1 VAAPAQLTS
10 ARARRTRAA
19 LLTAAR
25 ELIEELGFEALTMAA
40 VADRAGVTRRSLY
53 LHFASRAELVSALF
67 DHVVESADLAAST
80 AGVWAAPDSVT
91 ALEEWARHLAR
102 FHPRVMA
109 TARAIEHVHRV
120 DPDAATHRQRYLRE
134 QYAACRKLAAW
145 LEREGRLAAPWTVES
160 AADMLFA
167 LIAVD
172 LFERLLEERHW
183 SSKRLADRLAALLR
197 ATFVTSE
204 VDAEHGRRKRR

>member
-1 VAAPAQLTS
+1 MAAPAQLTS

-19 LLTAAR
+19 LLTATR
-25 ELIEELGFEALTMAA
+25 ELIEELGFEALTMGA

-67 DHVVESADLAAST
+67 DHVVESEDLSAST
-80 AGVWAAPDSVT
+80 AGVWSAPDSVT

-120 DPDAATHRQRYLRE
+120 DADAATHRQRYLRE

-145 LEREGRLAAPWTVES
+145 LERERRLAAPWTVET

-183 SSKRLADRLAALLR
+183 STRRLADRLAALLR
-197 ATFVTSE
+197 ATFVTGE
-204 VDAEHGRRKRR
+204 G